1 MGLVLLGTGNG
12 EALQEMVTY
21 AHQTKHEKIIRG
33 LALGIAMIV
42 YGREEEADTLIE
54 QLLRDK
60 DPILRYGGM
69 YAIAMAYVGT
79 ANNSAVKKL
88 LHVAVS
94 DVSDDVRR
102 AAVAAIGFVLVRAA
116 LPLFLFL
123 FVWCR
128 RLKLFGGVVVWW
140 CSAMCRIRCREL
152 WLFCLRVTTRTCVTA
167 RVWRWALRAPALV

>member
-1 MGLVLLGTGNG
+1 MAVLSTRAQDIVMSESAVAGEAAGLAMGLVLLGTGNG
-12 EALQEMVTY
+12 IALEEMVAY

-42 YGREEEADTLIE
+42 YGREEDADILIE

-79 ANNSAVKKL
+79 ANNSAIRRL
-88 LHVAVS
+88 LHIAVS

-102 AAVAAIGFVLVRAA
+102 GAVHAIGFVLVR
-116 LPLFLFL
+116 PPPPP
-123 FVWCR
+123 CR
-128 RLKLFGGVVVWW
+128 TVRTPRLIPVQ
-140 CSAMCRIRCREL
+140 
-152 WLFCLRVTTRTCVTA
+152 
-167 RVWRWALRAPALV
+167 